1 MSESRAVDV
10 SQAAANRRLPPLAY
24 FDASLRGETG
34 HQANACRQIA
44 GELRRRGNRVDV
56 FASRL
61 IGRELAAELDAE
73 LCFRLLPYEQSKIF
87 GAIDAAVQEVAFGQ
101 DLRQAWARGRYPLVY
116 FNSVLAPQ
124 FAAIGKWL
132 SGFSAD
138 AAPRVAIEF
147 GAPSGASSG
156 GWFAQFADQY
166 RSAACNYRS
175 LGQER
180 LLLFSFDAAASVE
193 YAQLLQLPVDV
204 LPTVHRTSGPVRRRR
219 RGPRGLTLGFL
230 GQQRAE
236 KGVNLLPDLILALL
250 RADPTLRVLVH
261 DGDATERPIAA
272 VIRRLAKQE
281 PRVEYLQRPADPVL
295 WRDLLM
301 RTDLMVLPYDPARYK
316 ASYSAVA
323 VEAVSA
329 GIPLVVP
336 SGTTLERMALEYQKS
351 TCSFDTWDANSISVA
366 VERAL
371 REFDDMAA
379 KAQVGA
385 EAWNRRNGAPAF
397 VDRLLDFAA
406 PALEAAEDAVPVHP
420 GVSRLGVRA
429 LDAMLAMRA
438 AGKWAVNSVIG
449 TERHA
454 P

>member
-1 MSESRAVDV
+1 MPESRAAGVF
-10 SQAAANRRLPPLAY
+10 QAAASRQSPPLAY

-44 GELRRRGNRVDV
+44 GELRRRGKRVDV

-61 IGRELAAELDAE
+61 IGRELAAELDARP
-73 LCFRLLPYEQSKIF
+73 CFRLLPYEQSKAF
-87 GAIDAAVQEVAFGQ
+87 GAIDAMVQEAAFGQ
-101 DLRQAWARGRYPLVY
+101 DLRQAWAAGRYPFAY

-132 SGFSAD
+132 CGFPAD
-138 AAPRVAIEF
+138 AAPCVAIEF

-156 GWFAQFADQY
+156 GWFAHFADQY
-166 RSAACNYRS
+166 RSAAPDFRS
-175 LGQER
+175 LDQKR
-180 LLLFSFDAAASVE
+180 LLLFSFDAAASAE
-193 YAQLLQLPVDV
+193 YAQLLQLPVAV
-204 LPTVHRTSGPVRRRR
+204 LPTVHRAPGPVRRRC
-219 RGPRGLTLGFL
+219 RGSQGLTLGFL

-236 KGVNLLPDLILALL
+236 KGVNLLPALIRALL
-250 RADPTLRVLVH
+250 RADPALRFLVH

-272 VIRRLAKQE
+272 ELRRLAGQE
-281 PRVEYLQRPADPVL
+281 PCIEYLQRPADPAL
-295 WRDLLM
+295 WCDLLE

-336 SGTTLERMALEYQKS
+336 SGTTIEQLALEYQGS
-351 TCSFDTWDANSISVA
+351 TDSFEAWDANSIGA
-366 VERAL
+366 AIERAV
-371 REFDDMAA
+371 RDFDDLAA
-379 KAQVGA
+379 QAHAGA
-385 EAWNRRNGAPAF
+385 EAWNRSNGAEAF

-406 PALEAAEDAVPVHP
+406 PALEATEEKTTVPP

-429 LDAMLAMRA
+429 LDAMLAVRA
-438 AGKWAVNSVIG
+438 AGKRVVHSVLG